1 MKYFLVVILLFG
13 ISSKF
18 KASHAMGG
26 ELTYKCVGGNS
37 YVFELAFYRDCNGA
51 EVNIVSE
58 NLRVWNH
65 SSVTSITLPFIS
77 RQDVS
82 PLCNALPG
90 FAAQLQC
97 GSGSAG
103 GNGIGAIERVLYRSL
118 PIVLSGIPPAA
129 GWIITYEN
137 YKILI

>member
-1 MKYFLVVILLFG
+1 MKYFLFVVLLFG
-13 ISSKF
+13 ISSKL

-26 ELTYKCVGGNS
+26 ELTYKCVGGNT

-65 SSVTSITLPFIS
+65 SSVTAITLPFVS

-90 FAAQLQC
+90 FAAHYNVDPEVRAEMELGQLNVFC
-97 GSGSAG
+97 TG
-103 GNGIGAIERVLYRSL
+103 VYR
-118 PIVLSGIPPAA
+118 LS
-129 GWIITYEN
+129 
-137 YKILI
+137 